1 MGLYRCV
8 FLDEHDEAKSVEA
21 IDVDDL
27 NQAIG
32 LAIDMLKMRARY
44 RSVEVWLGGHR
55 LYIHPNGPIEPGAAS
70 ATLHPNQNRP

>member
-27 NQAIG
+27 SQAID
-32 LAIDMLKMRARY
+32 LAIEMLRMRVRY
-44 RSVEVWLGGHR
+44 RSVEVWQGGHR
-55 LYIHPNGPIEPGAAS
+55 LYIHPNGPTQSDTAQPS
-70 ATLHPNQNRP
+70 